1 MILDLPPLIKK
12 AYILV
17 FVCLSLFGL
26 SQSDFNNTLRTKL
39 ATFSTDSVFMAID
52 QRIDYLTRSNS
63 NPESVIDLLEFKL
76 EIADSLNNQYERLQ
90 ALLGL
95 LDHPNQYSPE
105 SYFHLLNRTAHT
117 QSKLGNTDECMKL
130 YFEAAHLADSIGNDT
145 LRANIYTS
153 IGTAYKN
160 QENAVLSLKY
170 LQESLHF
177 NEIIKDTIGI
187 IGNYMTIGNAYKLR
201 KEENSLYA
209 DTALFYYNK
218 SLALSVKHGYQR
230 GVAGNYNNIGN
241 IYRYQDKLQESLEHF
256 FLALEI
262 NLATENEQ
270 WVSFNY
276 HNIGMTYQQLDNHS
290 SALTYLEKSLAIK
303 QKLGSQR
310 EIAETYQSIANSM
323 AALGRYK
330 EAYENEKIGEN
341 LLDDLQSDERNKLAQ
356 ELEAQF
362 QNEKK
367 EAEISKLMAEQN
379 LQSLIIEEKQK
390 DLDHQ
395 AQLRSREKYLIYA
408 LGVIL
413 LSLIITVF
421 VFWRNSRQRK
431 KYTETLKLKNSEI
444 ERVNT
449 QIDLARINLELKNQ
463 EITDSI
469 NYAKRIQAAILPSE
483 KTLAEYLHKAF
494 VLYLPKDIVAGDF
507 YWTEKVGNHII
518 FAVADCT
525 GHGVPGA
532 MVSVICHNA
541 LNSTT
546 KQLGL
551 TDPGEI
557 LDETTRLVLAQ
568 FEKSEEEVRDG
579 MDIALCS
586 FDTESRTLKYAGAHT
601 PLWLVRSNGTILKFE
616 ATRQPVGNHTKREKF
631 KSNTIEIQK
640 GDVIYLS
647 SDGYTDQFGGDKGK
661 KFMSKRFKE
670 LLIEAAQRPITEQ
683 RELLYDRFQIW
694 KSTFDQV
701 DDVCLLGVRVEE

>member
-1 MILDLPPLIKK
+1 MIKK
-12 AYILV
+12 AYILI
-17 FVCLSLFGL
+17 FVCLPLFGL
-26 SQSDFNNTLRTKL
+26 SQSDFNNTFKTKL
-39 ATFSTDSVFMAID
+39 ATLSADSVFMAID
-52 QRIDYLTRSNS
+52 QRVDYLTRSNS

-76 EIADSLNNQYERLQ
+76 EIADSLNNQFERLQ

-95 LDHPNQYSPE
+95 LDHPNQFDTE
-105 SYFHLLNRTAHT
+105 SYFHLLNKTAQT
-117 QSKLGNTDECMKL
+117 QSRLGNTDESMST
-130 YFEAAHLADSIGNDT
+130 YFEAAHLADSINNDT
-145 LRANIYTS
+145 LLADIYNN
-153 IGTAYKN
+153 IGTAYKK
-160 QENAVLSLKY
+160 QGNAILSLKY
-170 LQESLHF
+170 LRESLHF
-177 NEIIKDTIGI
+177 NEIIKDTVGI
-187 IGNYMTIGNAYKLR
+187 IGNYMTIGNAYKLQ
-201 KEENSLYA
+201 KEDNSLYA
-209 DTALFYYNK
+209 DTALFFYNK
-218 SLALSVKHGYQR
+218 SLSLSLNHGYQR

-241 IYRYQDKLQESLEHF
+241 IYRYQNKLQESLNQF

-262 NLATENEQ
+262 NLAAENDQ

-276 HNIGMTYQQLDNHS
+276 HNIGMTYQELDNHR

-303 QKLGSQR
+303 QKLGNQQ
-310 EIAETYQSIANSM
+310 EIAETYNSIAVSM
-323 AALGRYK
+323 AALGRFK
-330 EAYENEKIGEN
+330 EAYEYEKKAKSLRDE
-341 LLDDLQSDERNKLAQ
+341 LQSDERNRLSQ
-356 ELEAQF
+356 ELEARF

-395 AQLRSREKYLIYA
+395 SQLRSREKYLIYA

-444 ERVNT
+444 EQVNT
-449 QIDLARINLELKNQ
+449 QIDLARVNLELKNQ

-483 KTLAEYLHKAF
+483 KTLSENLNKAF

-586 FDTESRTLKYAGAHT
+586 FDTESRNLKYAGAHT
-601 PLWLVRSNGTILKFE
+601 PLWLVRNETILKFD
-616 ATRQPVGNHTKREKF
+616 ATRQPVGNHTKRVKF
-631 KSNTIEIQK
+631 KSNTVEIQK

-647 SDGYTDQFGGDKGK
+647 SDGYTDQFGGEKGK

-670 LLIEAAQRPITEQ
+670 LLIEAAKLPITEQ
-683 RELLYDRFQIW
+683 QALLYDRFQIW
-694 KSTFDQV
+694 KRTYDQV